1 MLSIPKRNIN
11 TGTSIVTSTI
21 YILNFWLKSYIV
33 SFVNLLKLILNM
45 ILKILHCL
53 IQVELMKEMVDRSYE
68 IEENKSGLLIQR
80 AIFGKLC
87 GDERL
92 IRFL

>member
-1 MLSIPKRNIN
+1 MTEELHNVCCELVEV
-11 TGTSIVTSTI
+11 GTE
-21 YILNFWLKSYIV
+21 YD
-33 SFVNLLKLILNM
+33 
-45 ILKILHCL
+45 LKILHCV

-68 IEENKSGLLIQR
+68 IEENKSGLIIQR

-92 IRFL
+92 LRFL